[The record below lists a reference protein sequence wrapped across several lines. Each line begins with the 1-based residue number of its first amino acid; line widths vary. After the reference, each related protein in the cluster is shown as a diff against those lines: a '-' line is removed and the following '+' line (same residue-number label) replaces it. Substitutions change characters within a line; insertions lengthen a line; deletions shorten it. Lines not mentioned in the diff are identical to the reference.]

1 MASHGFTCNV
11 SHENRGKF
19 ANINIYMESLE
30 NLTIEE
36 LQQLLKEK
44 GQEIADIFAKLSEA
58 GAAEEI
64 PDDFMDQ
71 LVW

>member
-1 MASHGFTCNV
+1 
-11 SHENRGKF
+11 
-19 ANINIYMESLE
+19 MESLE

-44 GQEIADIFAKLSEA
+44 GQEIADIFAKLPEA
-58 GAAEEI
+58 GAADEI
-64 PDDFMDQ
+64 PDDYMDQ

>member
-1 MASHGFTCNV
+1 MKATKTGV
-11 SHENRGKF
+11 SLP
-19 ANINIYMESLE
+19 ILIIYMESLE

-36 LQQLLKEK
+36 QQQLLKEK

-58 GAAEEI
+58 GAADEI
-64 PDDFMDQ
+64 PDDFMDR